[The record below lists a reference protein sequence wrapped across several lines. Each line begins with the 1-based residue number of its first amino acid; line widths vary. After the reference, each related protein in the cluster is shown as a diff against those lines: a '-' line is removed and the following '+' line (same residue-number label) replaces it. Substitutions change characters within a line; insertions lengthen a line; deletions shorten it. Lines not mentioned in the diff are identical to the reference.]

1 MKPAIVFQAVMRSV
15 VRCMTAVALVIVVMT
30 LVVVVSV
37 AMRVVMGMGVDG
49 AAATLLA
56 TGRDRRRRRLVHT
69 ELRRRH
75 AGAQHAFGRH
85 RAVLDRQ
92 AAKRGAQAV
101 DRQTEI
107 EQRAEEHVAR
117 SAGETVDVC
126 NA

>member
-1 MKPAIVFQAVMRSV
+1 MRFV

-30 LVVVVSV
+30 LLVVVSM
-37 AMRVVMGMGVDG
+37 AMRVMMGMGVDG

-56 TGRDRRRRRLVHT
+56 TGHDRRRRRLVHT
-69 ELRRRH
+69 ELGGRD
-75 AGAQHAFGRH
+75 AGAQHALGRH

-92 AAKRGAQAV
+92 AAKRGTQAV
-101 DRQTEI
+101 DWQAEI

-117 SAGETVDVC
+117 GAGETVDVC